1 MNSIYVGIDPSI
13 NSTGICIKYK
23 DIIEFYIIKG
33 GMHLTKKE
41 INASDSLSNFNYICY
56 DKLAAN
62 NDNHINEYNKTK
74 NFISIIEIIKDIL
87 HKKILCDNSLNINN
101 IYIVMEGI
109 SYGSASRTKAIFDLA
124 GLNYIIRY
132 ALTKYGYNIIICTPS
147 EIKKFAT
154 GNGNCKKDII
164 ENIFLTVFPEYKILP
179 KIDDIADAYMMM
191 LYGEK
196 YQ

>member
-1 MNSIYVGIDPSI
+1 MSSFIL
-13 NSTGICIKYK
+13 
-23 DIIEFYIIKG
+23 YI
-33 GMHLTKKE
+33 
-41 INASDSLSNFNYICY
+41 F
-56 DKLAAN
+56 
-62 NDNHINEYNKTK
+62 
-74 NFISIIEIIKDIL
+74 
-87 HKKILCDNSLNINN
+87 KKI
-101 IYIVMEGI
+101 
-109 SYGSASRTKAIFDLA
+109 SA
-124 GLNYIIRY
+124 N